1 MNSKN
6 NTYNLVLYALFIA
19 ITAVLGL
26 TPLGFIPLVVSITT
40 THMPVI
46 IGGYSLGAKGGAVLG
61 GVFGLT
67 SLIRCFTSPVDITA
81 QLMLGKST
89 GGFGLYNLFLI
100 VMIIFL
106 PRILC
111 GVFSALTYKGIARF
125 DKSKLGA
132 MSVAAFVGSMTNTIF
147 YLGGLYLF
155 AFDTMSSAYGVST
168 YGALLKIILG
178 VVGLNGVIEAIAAV
192 IICTAVGKAIA
203 TARDK
208 GFIK

>member
-1 MNSKN
+1 MERNKI
-6 NTYNLVLYALFIA
+6 YEMVLYALFIA
-19 ITAVLGL
+19 ITAILGL

-46 IGGYSLGAKGGAVLG
+46 IGSYSLGAKGGAILG

-67 SLIRCFTSPVDITA
+67 SLIQCFRNPVDVTA

-100 VMIIFL
+100 VAIIFL

-111 GVFSALTYKGIARF
+111 GVFSALTYKGVSKF
-125 DKSKLGA
+125 DKSRVIA
-132 MSVAAFVGSMTNTIF
+132 MGIAAVVGSMTNTIF

-155 AFDTMSSAYGVST
+155 AFDTMSAAYGVST

-178 VVGLNGVIEAIAAV
+178 VVGFNGVIEAIAAL
-192 IICTAVGKAIA
+192 IICTAVGKAVA
-203 TARDK
+203 VARDK

>member
-1 MNSKN
+1 MNKN
-6 NTYNLVLYALFIA
+6 KTYELVLYALFIA

-46 IGGYSLGAKGGAVLG
+46 IGSYSLGTKGGALLG

-67 SLIRCFTSPVDITA
+67 SLIRCFTSPVDVTA

-89 GGFGLYNLFLI
+89 GGFGIYNLFLI
-100 VMIIFL
+100 IMIIFL

-111 GVFSALTYKGIARF
+111 GVFSALTYKGIAKF
-125 DKSKLGA
+125 DKTKIGA
-132 MSVAAFVGSMTNTIF
+132 MGVAAFVGSMTNTVF

-155 AFDTMSSAYGVST
+155 AFDSMASAYGVST
-168 YGALLKIILG
+168 YGALLKMILG
-178 VVGLNGVIEAIAAV
+178 IVGFNGVIEAVAAV

-203 TARDK
+203 VARDK
-208 GFIK
+208 SFIK

>member
-1 MNSKN
+1 MERNKI
-6 NTYNLVLYALFIA
+6 YEMVLYALFIA

-26 TPLGFIPLVVSITT
+26 TPLGFIPLIVSITT

-46 IGGYSLGAKGGAVLG
+46 IGSYSLGTKGGAVLG

-67 SLIRCFTSPVDITA
+67 SLIQCFRYPVDVTA

-89 GGFGLYNLFLI
+89 GGFGIYNLFLI

-111 GVFSALTYKGIARF
+111 GVFSALTYKGISKI
-125 DKSKLGA
+125 DKSRVFA
-132 MSVAAFVGSMTNTIF
+132 MGIAAVVGSMTNTIL

-155 AFDTMSSAYGVST
+155 AFDSMATAYGVST

-178 VVGLNGVIEAIAAV
+178 VVGFNGVIEAIAAL

-203 TARDK
+203 VAQDK

>member
-1 MNSKN
+1 MDNRSK
-6 NTYNLVLYALFIA
+6 TYELVLYALFIA

-46 IGGYSLGAKGGAVLG
+46 IGGYSLGPKGGAVLG
-61 GVFGLT
+61 SVFGLT

-89 GGFGLYNLFLI
+89 GGFGIYNLFLI

-111 GVFSALTYKGIARF
+111 GVFSALTYKGISKV
-125 DKSKLGA
+125 DKSGIGA
-132 MSVAAFVGSMTNTIF
+132 MAVAAFIGSMTNTIF

-155 AFDTMSSAYGVST
+155 AFDTMSNAYGVST

-178 VVGLNGVIEAIAAV
+178 VVGFNGIIEAVAAV
-192 IICTAVGKAIA
+192 IICTAVGKAISL
-203 TARDK
+203 ARNK

>member
-1 MNSKN
+1 MAKN
-6 NTYNLVLYALFIA
+6 KTYELALYALFIA
-19 ITAVLGL
+19 ITAILGL
-26 TPLGFIPLVVSITT
+26 TPLGFIPLIVSITT

-46 IGGYSLGAKGGAVLG
+46 IGGYSLGAKGGALLG

-67 SLIRCFTSPVDITA
+67 SLIQCFRYPVDITA

-89 GGFGLYNLFLI
+89 GGFGFYNLFLI
-100 VMIIFL
+100 VAIIFL

-111 GVFSALTYKGIARF
+111 GLFSALTYKGLSKV
-125 DKSKLGA
+125 DKSEVGA
-132 MSVAAFVGSMTNTIF
+132 MGVAAFVGSMTNTIF

-155 AFDTMSSAYGVST
+155 AFDAMASAYGVTT

-178 VVGLNGVIEAIAAV
+178 VVAFNGLIEAVAAV
-192 IICTAVGKAIA
+192 IICTAVGKAISV
-203 TARDK
+203 ARKK

>member
-1 MNSKN
+1 MNNRSK
-6 NTYNLVLYALFIA
+6 TYELVLYALFIA

-46 IGGYSLGAKGGAVLG
+46 IGGYSLGPKGGAFLG
-61 GVFGLT
+61 SIFGLT
-67 SLIRCFTSPVDITA
+67 SLIQCFRNPVDITA

-89 GGFGLYNLFLI
+89 DGFGIYNLFLI

-111 GVFSALTYKGIARF
+111 GLFSALTYKGIAKF
-125 DKSKLGA
+125 DKSKIGA
-132 MSVAAFVGSMTNTIF
+132 MGVAAFVGSMTNTIF

-155 AFDTMSSAYGVST
+155 AFDAMSSAYGVST
-168 YGALLKIILG
+168 YGALLKMILG
-178 VVGLNGVIEAIAAV
+178 IVGFNGLIEAAAAV

-203 TARDK
+203 VARDK

>member
-1 MNSKN
+1 MERNKI
-6 NTYNLVLYALFIA
+6 YEMVLYALFIA
-19 ITAVLGL
+19 ITAILGL
-26 TPLGFIPLVVSITT
+26 TPLGFIPLIVSITT

-46 IGGYSLGAKGGAVLG
+46 IGSYSLGAKGGAILG
-61 GVFGLT
+61 GVFGIT
-67 SLIRCFTSPVDITA
+67 SLIQCFRNPVDVTA

-100 VMIIFL
+100 VAIIFL

-111 GVFSALTYKGIARF
+111 GVFSALTYKGVSKF
-125 DKSKLGA
+125 DKSRVIA
-132 MSVAAFVGSMTNTIF
+132 MGTAAVVGSMTNTIF

-155 AFDTMSSAYGVST
+155 AFDTMSAAYGVST

-178 VVGLNGVIEAIAAV
+178 VVGFNGVIEAIAAL
-192 IICTAVGKAIA
+192 IICTAVGKAVA
-203 TARDK
+203 VARDK

>member
-1 MNSKN
+1 MERNKI
-6 NTYNLVLYALFIA
+6 YEMVLYALFIA
-19 ITAVLGL
+19 ITAILGL
-26 TPLGFIPLVVSITT
+26 TPLGFIPLIVSITT

-46 IGGYSLGAKGGAVLG
+46 IGSYSLGAKGGAILG

-67 SLIRCFTSPVDITA
+67 SLIQCFRNPVDVTA

-100 VMIIFL
+100 VAIIFL

-111 GVFSALTYKGIARF
+111 GVFSALTYKGISKF
-125 DKSKLGA
+125 DKSRVIA
-132 MSVAAFVGSMTNTIF
+132 MGTAAVVGSMTNTIF

-155 AFDTMSSAYGVST
+155 AFDTMSAAYGVST

-178 VVGLNGVIEAIAAV
+178 VVGFNGVIEAIAAL
-192 IICTAVGKAIA
+192 IICTAVGKAVA
-203 TARDK
+203 VARDK